1 MKILFLGYKQNS
13 ILDFLQ
19 KSDHNIT
26 STDAKL
32 SLEDISTLDPDIIIS
47 YGYRHIIKKAVID
60 QYPNRIINLHISLL
74 PWNRGVSPNLWSFA
88 TDTPK
93 GVTVHLLD
101 EGIDTGDILYQEEV
115 SFPEEVTLSESYAI
129 LKETIEKLF
138 IKKWPKI
145 EHNDY
150 VPIKQ
155 DLSRGSYHN
164 LRESKKL
171 ISRLGEQ
178 GWDTKA
184 KDVAKMVQK
193 TDQQIIDEIQSIRQ
207 ANNTHWMDVV
217 RLAFRLAPEEA
228 RQIFKSIKQCDKDI
242 NALLDELAQNDPQ
255 NKKDV

>member
-19 KSDHNIT
+19 NSDHNIT
-26 STDAKL
+26 VTDARL
-32 SLEDISTLDPDIIIS
+32 SVEEVSTLDPDLIIS
-47 YGYRHIIKKAVID
+47 YGYRHIIKKTVIE

-93 GVTVHLLD
+93 GVTIHLLD
-101 EGIDTGDILYQEEV
+101 EGIDTGEILYQEETT
-115 SFPEEVTLSESYAI
+115 FQTEVTLSESYAI
-129 LKETIEKLF
+129 LRETIEKLF

-145 EHNDY
+145 EHNNY
-150 VPIKQ
+150 IPIKQ
-155 DLSRGSYHN
+155 DLSTGSYHT
-164 LRESKKL
+164 LRESERL
-171 ISRLGEQ
+171 IRRLGES
-178 GWDTKA
+178 GWNTKA
-184 KDVAKMVQK
+184 KDVAKMVEK

-242 NALLDELAQNDPQ
+242 NVLLDELAENDLV
-255 NKKDV
+255 K